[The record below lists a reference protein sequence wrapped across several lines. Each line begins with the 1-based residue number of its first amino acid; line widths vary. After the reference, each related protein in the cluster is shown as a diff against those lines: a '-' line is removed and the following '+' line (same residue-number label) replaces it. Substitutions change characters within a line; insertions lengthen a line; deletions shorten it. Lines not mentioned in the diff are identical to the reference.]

1 MAITA
6 KELAGILGLSEA
18 AVSMALNHKPGVSTA
33 TRKRVV
39 EEAKARGYD
48 FTKIRE
54 LAAEN
59 RANGII
65 NFIIYRRHGAV
76 VTDTPFFSQLS
87 EGIDRGCKSRHY
99 LLNIYYLYE
108 KAEKSVEAQL
118 QELLLLNCRGIILL
132 GTEMREIDYAPFT
145 KLSLPVVLL
154 DNSFDKKITDC
165 VLINNVQGAYQATD
179 YLIRKCKA
187 QPGYLHSSYPIH
199 NFEERADGFYKAVR
213 ENGMSAS
220 KSVVH
225 RLSPSMEGARADM
238 LELLEAGEETARCYF
253 ADNDLIAYGAIKAFQ
268 EKGFR
273 IPQDVAVIGFD
284 DMPMCTYMEPPL
296 TTVNVP
302 KQYMGEMAVCRL
314 HELLTAEQT
323 FPVKL
328 EIATNL
334 VKRKSV

>member
-59 RANGII
+59 QSNGII
-65 NFIIYRRHGAV
+65 NFIIYKRHGAV
-76 VTDTPFFSQLS
+76 VADTPFFSQLS
-87 EGIDRGCKSRHY
+87 EGIDRGCKQKHY

-108 KAEKSVEAQL
+108 KTDKNVEAQL
-118 QELLLLNCRGIILL
+118 QELLYSNCRGIILL
-132 GTEMREIDYAPFT
+132 GTEMREIDFDPFA
-145 KLSLPVVLL
+145 KLPVPVVLL
-154 DNSFDKKITDC
+154 DNSFDKRVTDC

-213 ENGMSAS
+213 ENGLSTS

-238 LELLEAGEETARCYF
+238 RELLDAGEETARCYF
-253 ADNDLIAYGAIKAFQ
+253 ADNDLIACGAMKAFQ

-273 IPQDVAVIGFD
+273 IPQDIAVIGFD
-284 DMPMCTYMEPPL
+284 NMPMCTYVEPSL

-314 HELLTAEQT
+314 HELLTAGRA

-328 EIATNL
+328 EIGTEL